1 MTRPVIYIV
10 YDTMKGDAR
19 FSLVH
24 RSLMSAVCKYANSD
38 GTRCTASNKTLS
50 EDLCLS
56 VRTIERAFTRLSD
69 LGMVTRQRRKWKSA
83 VTTVVVQENQDPT
96 PESVQGDQDPTPESV
111 QGDQDP
117 TLVTPR
123 PDAGDAK
130 TRHQCRTTV
139 LMTDPMTGQDINMS
153 DSPRSSESDSR
164 PDESDPSHFD
174 EFYEKYPRREKR
186 PRAEKVWDHLA
197 GADRQAAIDA
207 LPRHLEKW
215 ESEQT
220 PKKFIPLPSTW
231 LNDRSWEDDIKV
243 GVTEMERDLEEI
255 RRAENW
261 MLEGSYRKDDH
272 SRFGGGDGSKPHPG
286 WDDYIDRAADHNP
299 RCSIECF
306 EESPEFKITAE
317 PAPQRRSIKERTNG
331 KILSIREVKHP
342 RKFRPIPEAHRKPR
356 RRVKFAFGQKLIEG
370 EPCAK
375 NSNPN

>member
-153 DSPRSSESDSR
+153 NLGQLDEYVQSPRSSESDSR
-164 PDESDPSHFD
+164 PKVPDPFLF
-174 EFYEKYPRREKR
+174 EKFYDLYPRHEK
-186 PRAEKVWDHLA
+186 PGRAEKVWNRLSD
-197 GADRQAAIDA
+197 ADRQAALDA
-207 LPRHLEKW
+207 LPTHIEKW

-220 PKKFIPLPSTW
+220 PKKFIPLPSPCF
-231 LNDRSWEDDIKV
+231 S
-243 GVTEMERDLEEI
+243 
-255 RRAENW
+255 
-261 MLEGSYRKDDH
+261 H
-272 SRFGGGDGSKPHPG
+272 S
-286 WDDYIDRAADHNP
+286 
-299 RCSIECF
+299 
-306 EESPEFKITAE
+306 
-317 PAPQRRSIKERTNG
+317 Q
-331 KILSIREVKHP
+331 
-342 RKFRPIPEAHRKPR
+342 
-356 RRVKFAFGQKLIEG
+356 
-370 EPCAK
+370 
-375 NSNPN
+375 